1 MDLSLH
7 SSGPV
12 APLVRTCRRTRPDYP
27 DSGPARVCSYS
38 LLRRSNNA
46 QCYSLWFDMC
56 YTTLEISTL
65 TLTPPMHFSE
75 IDYNIQQQTLLLTA
89 DHAAGVDLLL
99 KCQ

>member
-1 MDLSLH
+1 
-7 SSGPV
+7 
-12 APLVRTCRRTRPDYP
+12 
-27 DSGPARVCSYS
+27 
-38 LLRRSNNA
+38 
-46 QCYSLWFDMC
+46 MC